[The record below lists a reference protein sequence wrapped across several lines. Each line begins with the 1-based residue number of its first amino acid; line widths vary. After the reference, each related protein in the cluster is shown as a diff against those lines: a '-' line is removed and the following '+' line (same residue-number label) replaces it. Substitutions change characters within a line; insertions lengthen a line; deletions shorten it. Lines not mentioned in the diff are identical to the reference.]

1 MGSLQLLQAPAKY
14 LQLLIENVDDAK
26 FEKNQ
31 TEIQERYS
39 LKTSAILQLIMN
51 IGFLSL

>member
-14 LQLLIENVDDAK
+14 LLIENVDDAK

-51 IGFLSL
+51 IGFLRL